1 MWSIGGHKYGHITEE
16 YKNDIG
22 LASFMA
28 TQHKVESF
36 GNLHL
41 ENAPTRLTYGQAY
54 GVFS

>member
-36 GNLHL
+36 GNLQM
-41 ENAPTRLTYGQAY
+41 TYGQAY